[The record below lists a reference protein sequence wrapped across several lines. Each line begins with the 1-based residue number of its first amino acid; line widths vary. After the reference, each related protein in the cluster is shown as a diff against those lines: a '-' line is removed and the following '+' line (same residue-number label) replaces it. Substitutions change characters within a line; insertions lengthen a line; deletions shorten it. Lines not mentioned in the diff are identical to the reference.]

1 MTVKRCTVS
10 LLISIYI
17 VSLQI
22 VKLAGFLTGE
32 LGESI
37 QQCNIK
43 RIGGCMLDLCSAKK
57 SAGAHLNPPPPL
69 IFLFLFTY
77 LY

>member
-22 VKLAGFLTGE
+22 VKRAGFLTGE

-43 RIGGCMLDLCSAKK
+43 RIGGCMLGLCSAKK
-57 SAGAHLNPPPPL
+57 EVPVL
-69 IFLFLFTY
+69 T
-77 LY
+77 